1 MRPLKAFKQ
10 QPRRLVFVEMMALM
24 LGVGGID
31 LITGY
36 EISLV
41 LIYGIP
47 ILGVAWFCDKKL
59 AILAALIA
67 AILWSTV
74 ARITGHPHMHGVDE
88 VWEIAVHLGFFLFVA
103 WAGSTL
109 RLNRDNAAVRI
120 ALLEHSQRLE
130 REIINISD
138 AERRRIGQDLHD
150 GLCQNLAALSCSATS
165 LRDDLE
171 KLNLPGEANVAGELA
186 GLLSDAVVQT
196 RDLARGLHPVRLDQ
210 VGLVLALEALA
221 QSVKHLQGVN
231 CSFECEG
238 AAKNYDDDVA
248 LNLYR
253 IVQEAINNATRHG
266 KAQNIDIFLS
276 TKNGKTLLRISD
288 DGVGIEK
295 TGPNHSGMGLS
306 IMRYRAH
313 LNGGYL
319 MIEQPKD
326 GGTTVLCTAKAN
338 ENGNE
343 APAY

>member
-1 MRPLKAFKQ
+1 MRLLKAFTQ
-10 QPRRLVFVEMMALM
+10 QPRGLVFVEMIALM
-24 LGVGGID
+24 LGVGGIAFV
-31 LITGY
+31 TGY
-36 EISLV
+36 QISLV
-41 LIYGIP
+41 LIYGVP
-47 ILGVAWFCDKKL
+47 ILGVAWFCDRKL

-67 AILWSTV
+67 GVLWTVV
-74 ARITGHPHMHGVDE
+74 ARMDGHPGMHGLAE
-88 VWEIAVHLGFFLFVA
+88 GWEIGVHVGFFLFVA
-103 WAGSTL
+103 WAGATL

-171 KLNLPGEANVAGELA
+171 KLNLPVEANVAGELA

-231 CSFECEG
+231 CSFESEG
-238 AAKNYDDDVA
+238 VAKNYDDDVA

-266 KAQNIDIFLS
+266 KAQNIDISLS
-276 TKNGKTLLRISD
+276 TKDGKTLLRVSD

-295 TGPNHSGMGLS
+295 AGPNHSGMGLS

-313 LNGGYL
+313 LNGGDL

-343 APAY
+343 VPAY